1 MLKETVRPLLVDNLE
16 KLKAQEAY
24 SEREVKTSEPG
35 WEPAALVLERWRA
48 ARLKRAEAELQLWLA
63 DQQWE
68 REEKEERAREWT
80 SPLPVSSPSSKDK
93 PAE

>member
-24 SEREVKTSEPG
+24 SEKEVKTAEPG
-35 WEPAALVLERWRA
+35 WEPAALVLERWRV

-63 DQQWE
+63 DRQWE
-68 REEKEERAREWT
+68 REEREDLEPSQVKLNVL
-80 SPLPVSSPSSKDK
+80 SPTSKDT